1 MLGTEKVAHRKG
13 GLMEFPTFQS
23 VGTKTPGQEVL
34 GFVGKSQGLLGPQEA
49 GQSRERS
56 KD

>member
-13 GLMEFPTFQS
+13 GLMEFPTFQCRYQN
-23 VGTKTPGQEVL
+23 PRAEVL
-34 GFVGKSQGLLGPQEA
+34 GFVGKSQGLLGQQEA